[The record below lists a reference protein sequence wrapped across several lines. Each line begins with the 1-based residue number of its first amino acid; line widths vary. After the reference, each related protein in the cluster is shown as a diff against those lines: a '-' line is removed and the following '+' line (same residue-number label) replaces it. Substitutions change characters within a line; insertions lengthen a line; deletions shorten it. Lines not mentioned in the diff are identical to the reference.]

1 MKKNIIAILSAA
13 LLFGSCGIY
22 NKYERPDVDTRGLV
36 RDTVSLIDTL
46 LVSDTANFANIPW
59 RQVFTDPQLQE
70 LIQTALTNNVD
81 MLNAALNVS
90 TAEAQLTA
98 SRLAFLPSVAFAPT
112 GTLASFDGSKASKTY
127 SLPVSASWN
136 VDLFGSLLNA
146 SRSAKMQLLTAK
158 GTQVSIQTSLISG
171 IANLYYTLLM
181 LDKEVSI
188 CDELIELS
196 EENVR
201 MMELQFSLGKS
212 NSTAVQSA
220 KTTLMNLQ
228 VTREEYLRNIRTT
241 ENSLCLLL
249 NEPGHT
255 IARGTFDNQSL
266 PSEFSTGFGIDLLR
280 NRADLYVAEMNL
292 AKCFYN
298 VNAARSA
305 FYPGINITG
314 TGAFTNSAGS
324 VIVNPGK
331 WLLSAVGSLT
341 QPIFQNGKLIA
352 NLRASKNSYEA
363 ALNTWQNTIYSAGNE
378 VSNALSDY
386 NSYDKQSK
394 IQAEELVLLRKTVD
408 DTKMLYQ
415 RSGATY
421 LEVITALKGLASV
434 EQAKVS
440 NDLYKMQA
448 VVSLYQALGGGA
460 K

>member
-201 MMELQFSLGKS
+201 MMELQFSLGQS

-266 PSEFSTGFGIDLLR
+266 PSEFSTGFSIDLLR
-280 NRADLYVAEMNL
+280 SRADLYVAEMNL
-292 AKCFYN
+292 ANCFYN

-331 WLLSAVGSLT
+331 WLLSAVASLT

-352 NLRASKNSYEA
+352 NLRASKNSYQA